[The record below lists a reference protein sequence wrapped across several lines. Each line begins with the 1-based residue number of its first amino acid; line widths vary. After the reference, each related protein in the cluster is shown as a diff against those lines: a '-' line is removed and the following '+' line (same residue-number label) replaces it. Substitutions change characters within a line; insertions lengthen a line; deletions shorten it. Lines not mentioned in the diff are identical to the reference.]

1 MITGGNELN
10 SSQDST
16 FERLQRILA
25 SEFEVATD
33 VITPTARLDSLG
45 IDSLAVIEVIFR
57 LEDEF
62 KISFPDDPG
71 ELPTIGDL
79 VSAID
84 HLVAQRPAQA
94 PSKTE
99 VP

>member
-1 MITGGNELN
+1 MN

-16 FERLQRILA
+16 LERLRRILA
-25 SEFEVATD
+25 SEFEVAPD
-33 VITPTARLDSLG
+33 IVTPMARLDSLG
-45 IDSLAVIEVIFR
+45 IDSLAVIEVVFR

-62 KISFPDDPG
+62 KISFTQEPG

-84 HLVAQRPAQA
+84 QLVAQRPAQA
-94 PSKTE
+94 LAKSE

>member
-1 MITGGNELN
+1 MN

-16 FERLQRILA
+16 LERLRRILA
-25 SEFEVATD
+25 REFEVAPD
-33 VITPTARLDSLG
+33 IVTPMARLDSLG
-45 IDSLAVIEVIFR
+45 IDSLAVIEVVFR

-62 KISFPDDPG
+62 KISFTQEPG

-84 HLVAQRPAQA
+84 QLVAQRPAQA
-94 PSKTE
+94 LAKSE

>member
-1 MITGGNELN
+1 LN
-10 SSQDST
+10 SSQEST

-25 SEFEVATD
+25 TEFEVAGD
-33 VITPTARLDSLG
+33 IITPTARLDSLG

-62 KISFPDDPG
+62 KVSFPQDPG

-79 VSAID
+79 VAAID
-84 HLVAQRPAQA
+84 RLVAQQAA
-94 PSKTE
+94 PSPSTTDA
-99 VP
+99 P